1 IATYPDGAESYASLE
16 ACDALKKDIPVITNV
31 SNDSI
36 NFAVGNV
43 FIAWSK
49 PIDLDTIQYPG
60 PYNYQ
65 VYRSDGF
72 YGSNLNLI
80 AYKPGLNDTL
90 YFDDQ
95 VNLNTSGIP
104 YSYRINL
111 VSETIGDIGF
121 TQIASSIFLSI
132 YETDNELQLSWEMNA
147 PWTNNYFVVYRRDPG
162 QIKFDSIGWSNT
174 NFYSDSGLINGQK
187 YCYYIESIGKYTSPG
202 FVEPI
207 INYSQIKCGIPYDNV
222 PPCPPVLSVT
232 TICDLIENELTWYNP
247 NNTCADDVAKYY
259 IYYSPFEYGDLILID
274 STNHPDVMVYIH
286 SNLTSITACYAVTAI
301 DSVGNESEFS
311 NVVCVDYDDCPLYE
325 LPNIFTPNSDN
336 YNDYFVPFPERVAA
350 VEKIDLTIFN
360 RWGRIVFKTDDPK
373 INWDGKNQ
381 KNNKDCSQGVYF
393 YVCDVYEITLE
404 GLRKRIIRGSV
415 SIYR

>member
-1 IATYPDGAESYASLE
+1 
-16 ACDALKKDIPVITNV
+16 
-31 SNDSI
+31 
-36 NFAVGNV
+36 
-43 FIAWSK
+43 
-49 PIDLDTIQYPG
+49 
-60 PYNYQ
+60 
-65 VYRSDGF
+65 
-72 YGSNLNLI
+72 
-80 AYKPGLNDTL
+80 
-90 YFDDQ
+90 
-95 VNLNTSGIP
+95 
-104 YSYRINL
+104 
-111 VSETIGDIGF
+111 
-121 TQIASSIFLSI
+121 
-132 YETDNELQLSWEMNA
+132 
-147 PWTNNYFVVYRRDPG
+147 
-162 QIKFDSIGWSNT
+162 
-174 NFYSDSGLINGQK
+174 
-187 YCYYIESIGKYTSPG
+187 
-202 FVEPI
+202 
-207 INYSQIKCGIPYDNV
+207 V

-301 DSVGNESEFS
+301 DSVGNG
-311 NVVCVDYDDCPLYE
+311 
-325 LPNIFTPNSDN
+325 
-336 YNDYFVPFPERVAA
+336 VAA